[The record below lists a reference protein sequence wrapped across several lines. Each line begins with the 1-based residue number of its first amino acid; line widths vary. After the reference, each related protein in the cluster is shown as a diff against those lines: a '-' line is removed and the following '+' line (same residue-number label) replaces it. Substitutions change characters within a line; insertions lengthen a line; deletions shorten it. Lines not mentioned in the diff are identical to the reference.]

1 MSSVSKNKIIG
12 MIKREWSPEQISGY
26 AKKHKLFNICYETI
40 YRFILADKNTGDDL
54 YLSLRHRHKK
64 YRKRYGSPQRR
75 HSIKARIMIDDRPAI
90 VDAKW
95 INCYHTKLTGS
106 VVIL

>member
-64 YRKRYGSPQRR
+64 YRKRYGSPQRQ
-75 HSIKARIMIDDRPAI
+75 HSIKDRIMIDDRPAI